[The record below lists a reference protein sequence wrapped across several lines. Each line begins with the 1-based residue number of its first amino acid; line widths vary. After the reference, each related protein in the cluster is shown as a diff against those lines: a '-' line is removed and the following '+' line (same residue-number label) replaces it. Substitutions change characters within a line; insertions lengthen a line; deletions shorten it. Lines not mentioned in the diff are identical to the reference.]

1 MQKILIVEDDADIAA
16 IERDYLELNGYQVEI
31 AADGASGLARGR
43 SGAFDLI
50 LLDLMLPGMD
60 GFSLCRRLREETDI
74 PILMVTARREDI
86 DKIRG
91 LGLGADDYIEKPFSP
106 SVLVARVRAHLVRY
120 ERLTGGQ
127 QRAKPELQVGG
138 VRLNTETRRVFV
150 DGREVELKNREY
162 ELLLFLMQN
171 PEVVFSRET
180 LYERIWGMDA
190 MGDNATVAVH
200 IPGVLNHLRELG
212 RVDAVVGHLQI
223 RHAACLL
230 QFNERRHKIHGV
242 FRVSLSQGLCHADK
256 PLVAAVFVY
265 KMGVILF

>member
-1 MQKILIVEDDADIAA
+1 MPKILIVEDDGDIAA

-60 GFSLCRRLREETDI
+60 GFSVCRQLREGTDI

-106 SVLVARVRAHLVRY
+106 SVLVARVNAHLTRY
-120 ERLTGGQ
+120 RRLTGGA
-127 QRAKPELQVGG
+127 RKPRPELLVGEI
-138 VRLNTETRRVFV
+138 RLNTQTRRVYV
-150 DGREVELKNREY
+150 GDREVELKNREY
-162 ELLLFLMQN
+162 ELLLFLMLHLDM
-171 PEVVFSRET
+171 VFSRED
-180 LYERIWGMDA
+180 LYEKVWGLEA

-200 IPGVLNHLRELG
+200 INRIREKLERDPGHPRYIQTVWGAGYR
-212 RVDAVVGHLQI
+212 
-223 RHAACLL
+223 
-230 QFNERRHKIHGV
+230 
-242 FRVSLSQGLCHADK
+242 FRAQ
-256 PLVAAVFVY
+256 
-265 KMGVILF
+265 